1 MPIYGELIVSKPSMG
16 PPCKRPTPPSTS
28 KPILNP
34 RVQSPGCGFPVVQ
47 LVGLID
53 LIHGGLENFVESPIA
68 VSELRGFDLLLPYV
82 AENEVLVGDRAYSSY
97 EAIARLRGGGAHFV
111 GRVHQSRR
119 IDFHKGRKLGRDERL
134 QVWKKPAGQPPG
146 SSLDTEEWSRI
157 PDQMEVRVI
166 RVKGPGRDGKAT
178 TKYLVTTLLDSL
190 AYPAEEIASLY
201 FHRWEIEVRFRDI
214 KTTLSMEMLRTR
226 SPEMIRK
233 ELLMHLIAYNAMRLL
248 MRKSAERH
256 GENARRLS
264 FKGALQVLAS
274 STAAFSGTW
283 KKPAARHREKERL
296 LRRIAERVVPE
307 RPGRNEPRR
316 VKRRPKCTSW
326 LQQPRR
332 DYDEHFR
339 CDHPPRKILD
349 EAP

>member
-1 MPIYGELIVSKPSMG
+1 
-16 PPCKRPTPPSTS
+16 
-28 KPILNP
+28 
-34 RVQSPGCGFPVVQ
+34 
-47 LVGLID
+47 
-53 LIHGGLENFVESPIA
+53 
-68 VSELRGFDLLLPYV
+68 
-82 AENEVLVGDRAYSSY
+82 
-97 EAIARLRGGGAHFV
+97 
-111 GRVHQSRR
+111 
-119 IDFHKGRKLGRDERL
+119 LGT
-134 QVWKKPAGQPPG
+134 G
-146 SSLDTEEWSRI
+146 EWSQI

-190 AYPAEEIASLY
+190 GYPAEEIASLY

-248 MRKSAERH
+248 IHKSAERH
-256 GENARRLS
+256 GGNARRLS

-274 STAAFSGTW
+274 STAAFRGTW

-296 LRRIAERVVPE
+296 LRRIAERIVPE

-332 DYDEHFR
+332 DYDQHFR

-349 EAP
+349 EAA